1 MAKLIILSD
10 TGVPRE
16 VALSAVTRI
25 GRHPSQDAQILDR
38 LVSKEHATIEE
49 RSDGFWIVDLGSRN
63 GTFVNNRLIDKESR
77 LRNGDQITL
86 GSTKVLFSEHG
97 SEGTGMHR
105 VTIGPDAISPRIHS
119 KISASDSSDY
129 LPENNV
135 RDIEAL
141 RRDYERLRRAFRLH
155 QEIALELNLDALLEK
170 LLDHLFANL
179 TVDRGVILLYD
190 ERTGEMEPRKVKTRD
205 GSESTDEIAISK
217 TILNQVASERTAVL
231 SFDASVDSRFS
242 GAQSIILQHIRST
255 MCVPLLARDKL
266 LGAIHVDTRV
276 ETGAFTDKDLGVLQ
290 GLASLAALWVE
301 NTFLVKRSEEEAVT
315 RQQFER
321 LLSPN
326 LVEQVVNGEIEI
338 RKGGEQRLVTVLF
351 ADIRG
356 FTRMSED
363 QPAHEIVHMLNEYFE
378 MMVDVVFR
386 YEGTLDK
393 FIGDEIMAIWGA
405 PVSHDNDPEMA
416 VRAAL
421 QMQAALKE
429 FNELRRTEGL
439 RPIQIGIGLATGNIV
454 AGYMGSTRTMS
465 FTVIGRSV
473 NLAARLCSAA
483 EAGQIL
489 VSEELLECV
498 RDLVT
503 FEAQPSMAL
512 KGISR
517 PVVPYSVT
525 GLLPGIEQGV
535 VRRDGTV
542 TTTRI
547 PQS

>member
-10 TGVPRE
+10 SGVPRE
-16 VALSAVTRI
+16 VLLSRLTHI

-38 LVSKEHATIEE
+38 LVSKEHAVIEQRE
-49 RSDGFWIVDLGSRN
+49 HAFFIRDLGSRN
-63 GTFVNNRLIDKESR
+63 GTFVNNRIIDGEVR
-77 LRNGDQITL
+77 LRNGDQVTL

-105 VTIGPDAISPRIHS
+105 VTIAPDAISPKIHS
-119 KISASDSSDY
+119 KIAADESSDY

-170 LLDHLFANL
+170 LLEHLFHTL
-179 TVDRGVILLYD
+179 PVDRGVILLYN
-190 ERTGEMEPRKVKTRD
+190 EQTGEMEPRKVKTRD
-205 GSESTDEIAISK
+205 GSESADEIAISN
-217 TILNQVASERTAVL
+217 TILNQVATERTSVL

-276 ETGAFTDKDLGVLQ
+276 ETGAFTERDLGVLQ

-315 RQQFER
+315 RQKFER

-326 LVEQVVNGEIEI
+326 LVEKVVSGEVAIQ
-338 RKGGEQRLVTVLF
+338 KGGELRQCTILF

-363 QPAHEIVHMLNEYFE
+363 QPASEIVHMLNEYFE
-378 MMVDVVFR
+378 MMVDVVFH

-393 FIGDEIMAIWGA
+393 FIGDEIMALWGA
-405 PVSHDNDPEMA
+405 PVAHENDVDMA
-416 VRAAL
+416 VHAAVH
-421 QMQAALKE
+421 MQAALKE
-429 FNELRRTEGL
+429 FNDLRRSEGMQ
-439 RPIQIGIGLATGNIV
+439 PIHVGIGLVTGRIV
-454 AGYMGSTRTMS
+454 AGYMGSTKTMS
-465 FTVIGRSV
+465 YTVVGSSV

-483 EAGQIL
+483 RNGEIL
-489 VSEELLECV
+489 VTRETLDHVVDSVVFEE
-498 RDLVT
+498 R
-503 FEAQPSMAL
+503 EALQL

-517 PVVPYSVT
+517 PVVPFNIT
-525 GLLPGIEQGV
+525 GLVEGSPILSS
-535 VRRDGTV
+535 RR
-542 TTTRI
+542 TTTT
-547 PQS
+547 SV

>member
-16 VALSAVTRI
+16 VVLGAVTRI

-49 RSDGFWIVDLGSRN
+49 RTDGFWIVDLGSRN
-63 GTFVNNRLIDKESR
+63 GTFVNNRLIDRESR
-77 LRNGDQITL
+77 LRNGDQVTL

-179 TVDRGVILLYD
+179 TVDRGVILLYN
-190 ERTGEMEPRKVKTRD
+190 ERTAEMEPRKVKTRD

-326 LVEQVVNGEIEI
+326 LVEKVVSGDIEI
-338 RKGGEQRLVTVLF
+338 RKGGELRRCTVLF

-386 YEGTLDK
+386 FEGTLDK

-405 PVSHDNDPEMA
+405 PVGHENDPEMA

-421 QMQAALKE
+421 QMQDALKE
-429 FNELRRTEGL
+429 FNELRRTEGQ
-439 RPIQIGIGLATGNIV
+439 RPIQIGIGMAMGSIV

-489 VSEELLECV
+489 VSEDLLESV
-498 RDLVT
+498 QDIVT
-503 FEAQPSMAL
+503 YEEKPAMAL

-517 PVVPYSVT
+517 PIVPSNII
-525 GLLPGIEQGV
+525 GLRPGNERTT
-535 VRRDGTV
+535 VRREGTS
-542 TTTRI
+542 TTTRMD
-547 PQS
+547 SE

>member
-16 VALSAVTRI
+16 VLLGAVTRI

-38 LVSKEHATIEE
+38 LVSKEHSTIEE
-49 RSDGFWIVDLGSRN
+49 RSDGYWILDLGSRN
-63 GTFVNNRLIDKESR
+63 GTFVNNRLIDREAR

-129 LPENNV
+129 LPENSV

-179 TVDRGVILLYD
+179 TVDRGVILLYSD
-190 ERTGEMEPRKVKTRD
+190 RTGEMEPRKVKTRD

-301 NTFLVKRSEEEAVT
+301 NTFLVKRSEAEAVT

-326 LVEQVVNGEIEI
+326 LVEKIVGGEIQI
-338 RKGGEQRLVTVLF
+338 QKGGEQRNCTVLF

-393 FIGDEIMAIWGA
+393 FIGDELMAIWGA
-405 PVSHDNDPEMA
+405 PVGHENDPEMA
-416 VRAAL
+416 IRAAVH
-421 QMQAALKE
+421 MQASLKE
-429 FNELRRTEGL
+429 FNELRRTEGQ
-439 RPIQIGIGLATGNIV
+439 RPIQIGIGLASGNIV

-465 FTVIGRSV
+465 YTVIGPSV

-489 VSEELLECV
+489 VPEELLASV
-498 RDLVT
+498 RDVVA
-503 FEAQPSMAL
+503 FEEQPELNL

-517 PVVPYSVT
+517 PIVPCNITGMLPGHESNTGRRT
-525 GLLPGIEQGV
+525 GL
-535 VRRDGTV
+535 
-542 TTTRI
+542 TTTRVKPI
-547 PQS
+547 